1 MTCWQG
7 AGSGPLYVCDDHAK
21 TLSSKEIPA
30 AFGIG
35 NKQTNRSMQHQLIG

>member
-7 AGSGPLYVCDDHAK
+7 GGSGPLYVCDDHAK
-21 TLSSKEIPA
+21 EIPA
-30 AFGIG
+30 AFGTG